1 MKFFFGTLV
10 SLIICTISIAQ
21 NNLIIFSE
29 KYRTIP
35 SRVEGVILFP
45 AIPQTDVKL
54 TQINDNPIKVKIIFA
69 NP

>member
-29 KYRTIP
+29 STEPIP
-35 SRVEGVILFP
+35 SRVGE
-45 AIPQTDVKL
+45 
-54 TQINDNPIKVKIIFA
+54 
-69 NP
+69 